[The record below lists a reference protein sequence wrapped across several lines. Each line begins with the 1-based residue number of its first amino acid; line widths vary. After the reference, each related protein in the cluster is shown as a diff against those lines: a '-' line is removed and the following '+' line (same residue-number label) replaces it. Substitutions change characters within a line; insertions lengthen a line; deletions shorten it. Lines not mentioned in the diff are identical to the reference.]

1 MLNPDPGAAAATATP
16 APALTNHD
24 TPFDADR
31 VRTRS
36 AALAAELS
44 GIEWITDGR
53 VERLS
58 QDFYWFS
65 PVLKRQL
72 QHLRADAVARPRTE
86 AEVVAVVGACARQ
99 GVPITVR
106 GSGTG
111 NYGQCMPLHGGV
123 ILDLSAYNQLLWAR
137 PGVARAQAGI
147 RMMDLDKQTQAGVAG
162 PDGRA
167 TPWELRC
174 VPSTF
179 RSATLG
185 GLYGGG
191 FGGVGSINFGPLA
204 STGNVLGVRAL
215 SIEPEPQAIELRAPE
230 ALLLHHVYGTNG
242 IVLELEVGLAP
253 AHDWLEAIVCF
264 EGADDAAGFDA
275 ALGFADAL
283 AAAPGI
289 VKKSVTLLAAPIPD
303 LLLQAVPWMKGTMTP
318 GSHAVFVLVA
328 EFAEPGFA
336 QLVAEHGGT
345 VTLRKT
351 AAEVKASNRTLVE
364 YTWNHTTL
372 HAMKVDKGLT
382 YIQSGFAAGAHL
394 AQAKA
399 LRRQLG
405 DEVLV
410 HLEFIRTKEG
420 AMTCS
425 GLQLVRYSSDDR
437 LDAIMQAHRDAGVY
451 IANPHVWRVE
461 DGKQG
466 QVNPDIVSTKLRLDP
481 AGLLNPGKLKGWA
494 QREQIMAD
502 AAAGR
507 LQLPGLAT
515 LPRF

>member
-1 MLNPDPGAAAATATP
+1 MTSASTFDTTA
-16 APALTNHD
+16 
-24 TPFDADR
+24 
-31 VRTRS
+31 VREGT
-36 AALAAELS
+36 AALATETA
-44 GIEWITDGR
+44 GIEWITDSR

-72 QHLRADAVARPRTE
+72 EHLRADAVARPRTE
-86 AEVVAVVGACARQ
+86 EEIVAVVAGCARR
-99 GVPITVR
+99 GLPITVR

-123 ILDLSAYNQLLWAR
+123 ILDLSAYNRLLR
-137 PGVARAQAGI
+137 VEGGVGRAQAGI
-147 RMMDLDKQTQAGVAG
+147 RMIDFDKQASPQG
-162 PDGRA
+162 
-167 TPWELRC
+167 WELRC

-191 FGGVGSINFGPLA
+191 FGGVGSINYGPLA

-215 SIEPEPQAIELRAPE
+215 TIEPEPRAVEVRAPE

-242 IVLELEVGLAP
+242 IVLELEVALAP
-253 AHDWLEAIVCF
+253 AHPWLEAIVCF
-264 EGADDAAGFDA
+264 DGFDA
-275 ALGFADAL
+275 AIGFADAL
-283 AAAPGI
+283 ASAPGL

-303 LLLQAVPWMKGTMTP
+303 LLLAATPLLKGAMTA
-318 GSHAVFVLVA
+318 GSHAVLVLVA
-328 EFAEPGFA
+328 EFAEAGLK
-336 QLVAEHGGT
+336 QLVGEHGGAFT
-345 VTLRKT
+345 YRKT
-351 AAEVKASNRTLVE
+351 AAEVKASNRTIVE

-372 HAMKVDKGLT
+372 HAMKADKSLT
-382 YIQSGFAAGAHL
+382 YIQSGFQAGRHVE
-394 AQAKA
+394 QARA
-399 LRRQLG
+399 LRERLG

-420 AMTCS
+420 AMNCS
-425 GLQLVRYSSDDR
+425 GLQLVRYRDDAR
-437 LDAIMQAHRDAGVY
+437 LDEIMQIHRDAGVY
-451 IANPHVWRVE
+451 IANPHVYRVE

-466 QVNPDIVSTKLRLDP
+466 QVNPDVVATKMRFDP
-481 AGLLNPGKLKGWA
+481 AGLLNPGKLRGWEL
-494 QREQIMAD
+494 REQLMAD

-507 LQLPGLAT
+507 ISLAT

>member
-1 MLNPDPGAAAATATP
+1 MTTDFDPVTVRDRSV
-16 APALTNHD
+16 ALTQ
-24 TPFDADR
+24 
-31 VRTRS
+31 S
-36 AALAAELS
+36 LA
-44 GIEWITDGR
+44 GIEWVTDGR

-65 PVLKRQL
+65 PILKRQL
-72 QHLRADAVARPRTE
+72 EGLRADAVARPKTE
-86 AEVVAVVGACARQ
+86 DEIRAVVAACAQQ
-99 GVPITVR
+99 GLPITVR

-123 ILDLSAYNQLLWAR
+123 ILDLSAYNRLLWCK
-137 PGVARAQAGI
+137 PGLARAQAGI
-147 RMMDLDKQTQAGVAG
+147 RMMEMDKATQPQG
-162 PDGRA
+162 
-167 TPWELRC
+167 WELRC

-191 FGGVGSINFGPLA
+191 FGGVGSINHGPLA
-204 STGNVLGVRAL
+204 STGNVLGVKAMT
-215 SIEPEPQAIELRAPE
+215 IEPEPKTVELRAPE

-242 IVLELEVGLAP
+242 LVLELEVGLAP
-253 AHDWLEAIVCF
+253 AHPWLEAIVSF
-264 EGADDAAGFDA
+264 ESFDA
-275 ALGFADAL
+275 ALEFGDAL
-283 AAAPGI
+283 ASAPGI

-303 LLLQAVPWMKGTMTP
+303 LLMQAVPLLAGSMKP
-318 GSHAVFVLVA
+318 GAHAVFVLVA
-328 EFAEPGFA
+328 EFSEQPLL
-336 QLVAEHGGT
+336 QLVQEFGGT
-345 VTLRKT
+345 VTYRKT
-351 AAEVKASNRTLVE
+351 ADEVKKSNRTIVE

-382 YIQSGFAAGAHL
+382 YIQSGFEAGRHV

-399 LRRQLG
+399 MRQMFG

-420 AMTCS
+420 AMNCS
-425 GLQLVRYSSDDR
+425 GLQLVRYQSDER
-437 LDAIMQAHRDAGVY
+437 LDEIMRLHQAHGVY
-451 IANPHVWRVE
+451 IANPHVYIVE

-466 QVNPDIVSTKLRLDP
+466 QVNPDVVATKMRFDP
-481 AGLLNPGKLKGWA
+481 MGLLNPGKLRGWA

-507 LQLPGLAT
+507 VSLAT

>member
-1 MLNPDPGAAAATATP
+1 MKSDPPFDPATVAARCRDLVAEL
-16 APALTNHD
+16 PAL
-24 TPFDADR
+24 
-31 VRTRS
+31 
-36 AALAAELS
+36 
-44 GIEWITDGR
+44 EWITDSR

-72 QHLRADAVARPRTE
+72 EGLRAHAVARPRTE
-86 AEVVAVVGACARQ
+86 DEVRAVVAGCARL

-123 ILDLSAYNQLLWAR
+123 ILDLSAYNQLLWLQ
-137 PGVARAQAGI
+137 PGVGRAQAGI
-147 RMMDLDKQTQAGVAG
+147 RMMDFDKQASAQG
-162 PDGRA
+162 
-167 TPWELRC
+167 WELRC

-191 FGGVGSINFGPLA
+191 FGGVGSINYGPLA
-204 STGNVLGVRAL
+204 ATGNVLGVKAM
-215 SIEPEPQAIELRAPE
+215 SIEPEPRVVELRAPE

-242 IVLELEVGLAP
+242 LVLELEVGLAP
-253 AHDWLEAIVCF
+253 AHPWLESVVCF
-264 EGADDAAGFDA
+264 DDFDR
-275 ALGFADAL
+275 ALDFSQTF

-289 VKKSVTLLAAPIPD
+289 VKKSCSLLAAPIPD
-303 LLLQAVPWMKGTMTP
+303 LLRAGAPQLAPPMEP
-318 GSHAVFVLVA
+318 GAHAVFILVA
-328 EFAEPGFA
+328 EFAEPAFL
-336 QLVAEHGGT
+336 QLVAEFGGRISFRRDAET
-345 VTLRKT
+345 VRRT
-351 AAEVKASNRTLVE
+351 NRTIVE
-364 YTWNHTTL
+364 FTWNHTTL
-372 HAMKVDKGLT
+372 HAMKADKGLT
-382 YIQSGFAAGAHL
+382 YIQSGFPAGRNVE
-394 AQAKA
+394 QARTLYRA
-399 LRRQLG
+399 LG

-420 AMTCS
+420 EMTCS
-425 GLQLVRYSSDDR
+425 GLQMVRYSSDER
-437 LDAIMQAHRDAGVY
+437 LDAIMQIHRDHGVY

-466 QVNPDIVSTKLRLDP
+466 QVNPDVVAAKLRLDP
-481 AGLLNPGKLKGWA
+481 AGLLNPGKLRGWD
-494 QREQIMAD
+494 QRDQIMAD

-507 LQLPGLAT
+507 VSLAT